1 MGVIFLG
8 VKIFSL
14 EFGLVIGVGVAVANY
29 SAVDLWD
36 FPVCIHGVG
45 DGIRQDTPACYD
57 FLFAFAFLR
66 AGKPLLR

>member
-1 MGVIFLG
+1 MGVVFLG

-14 EFGLVIGVGVAVANY
+14 VFGLVIGVGVAVADY

-36 FPVCIHGVG
+36 FPVYMRGVG
-45 DGIRQDTPACYD
+45 DGVRQDTSACYD